1 MKNITFL
8 FASFCSFGISFGQ
21 LFSEN
26 FDSYTVGS
34 YLGPQST
41 SWSTWSGTEGNA
53 EDVTITNNN
62 ANSAPHSIYLS
73 STATAGGPQ
82 DVILK
87 FGQVYNSG
95 IFTFESDFYVNSGKT
110 GYFNFQATQTL
121 GQTWAL
127 NVNLNA
133 GNMFIDDGATSNLV
147 VSTYPQATWFSL
159 KIEANLTLHI
169 WKAYIDGV
177 LVGTWTNGINAL
189 ASTDFFPVAN
199 SQFYVDDVMF
209 NHVPYVLPT
218 LNALVSN
225 VALGG
230 EIAGQTA
237 TPVISIQNGGATAI
251 NSFDVSL
258 SYNSILYNSS
268 VSAQNIASIA
278 SYNVTMPS
286 FQLVPGN
293 QTYTVVISNI
303 NGGNDDIAE
312 DNTLFGSI
320 NPVVPAP
327 GKMVV
332 SEEATGTWCQWCPRG
347 AVFMDQFNTK
357 YNQFWAG
364 IAVHNGDPMTVVEY
378 DSGIGAFIGGY
389 PSAIVDRGTDVD
401 PSGMSPEFFARLQIP
416 PVATLI
422 NGATWDPTSRILNV
436 SVKADFALAANSS
449 YKLACV
455 LTEDDVTG
463 TGSAYNQ
470 SNAYAGGGNGVMG
483 GFELLPSSVP
493 AAQMVYDHVA
503 RAIAPSFTGE
513 VNSFPATVLAGQS
526 HTLNYSFT
534 LPATWDENSINI
546 IGLLLD
552 PQGRIDNAGKATI
565 AEAVAN
571 GYVAGLSTIYGDN
584 LEKMVTVYPNPASSM
599 TTIHLNLESQASVVL
614 SLLDVSG
621 KVLSSKN
628 YESLNGSRNLDLNTS
643 NYTSGV
649 YFISVLIDGNKITKQ
664 LIIE

>member
-1 MKNITFL
+1 MKKITFL

-26 FDSYTVGS
+26 FDSYALGS
-34 YLGPQST
+34 YLGPQSS
-41 SWSTWSGTEGNA
+41 SWSTWSGTEGGA
-53 EDVTITNNN
+53 EDVVINNVQSSSPSN
-62 ANSAPHSIYLS
+62 SIYLS

-95 IFTFESDFYVNSGKT
+95 IFTFESDFYVNSAKT
-110 GYFNFQATQTL
+110 AYFNFQATQTI

-127 NVNLNA
+127 NVNLND
-133 GNMFIDDGATSNLV
+133 GNMYIDDGATSNLV

-169 WKAYIDGV
+169 WKAYLDGV
-177 LVGTWTNGINAL
+177 LVGTWTNGINTL
-189 ASTDFFPVAN
+189 ASTDFYPVSN

-209 NHVPYVLPT
+209 DHVPYVLPT

-237 TPVISIQNGGATAI
+237 TPVISILNGGATAI

-258 SYNSILYNSS
+258 SYNNNLYNSS
-268 VSAQNIASIA
+268 ISGQNIASIA
-278 SYNVTMPS
+278 NYNVTMPS

-303 NGGNDDIAE
+303 NGGNDDNAS
-312 DNTLFGSI
+312 DNILSSSI

-364 IAVHNGDPMTVVEY
+364 IAVHNGDPMTVAEY
-378 DSGIGAFIGGY
+378 DTGIAAFIGGY
-389 PSAIVDRGTDVD
+389 PSSIVDRGTDVD

-455 LTEDDVTG
+455 LTEDAVTG

-470 SNAYAGGGNGVMG
+470 SNAYAGGANGVMG

-493 AAQMVYDHVA
+493 ASQMVYDHVA
-503 RAIAPSFTGE
+503 RAIAPSFIGE
-513 VNSFPATVLAGQS
+513 PNSFPATVLAGQS
-526 HTLNYSFT
+526 HTLNFSFT
-534 LPATWDENSINI
+534 LPASWDENSINI
-546 IGLLLD
+546 IGLLID

-571 GYVAGLSTIYGDN
+571 GYVAGLSTIYGEN
-584 LEKMVTVYPNPASSM
+584 LEKMVTVYPNPASSK

-628 YESLNGSRNLDLNTS
+628 YGSLNGSWNLDLNTS
-643 NYTSGV
+643 NYTAGV
-649 YFISVLIDGNKITKQ
+649 YFITVLIDGNKITKQ

>member
-1 MKNITFL
+1 MKIFTL
-8 FASFCSFGISFGQ
+8 FIATFCSLGISFGQ

-26 FDSYTVGS
+26 FDSYAVGS
-34 YLGPQST
+34 YLGPQSS
-41 SWSTWSGTEGNA
+41 SWSTWSGTEGNT

-62 ANSAPHSIYLS
+62 ANSAPHSIYFS
-73 STATAGGPQ
+73 STAATGGPQ

-110 GYFNFQATQTL
+110 GYFNFQATQTV

-133 GNMFIDDGATSNLV
+133 GNMYIDDGATSNLV

-169 WKAYIDGV
+169 WKAYLDGV
-177 LVGTWTNGINAL
+177 LVGTWTNGINTL

-230 EIAGQTA
+230 EIAGQTV
-237 TPVISIQNGGATAI
+237 TPVISIQNGGATTI

-303 NGGNDDIAE
+303 NGGNDDITE
-312 DNTLFGSI
+312 DNTLSGSI
-320 NPVVPAP
+320 NPVVPAT
-327 GKMVV
+327 GKMVIG
-332 SEEATGTWCQWCPRG
+332 EEATGTWCPWCPRG
-347 AVFMDQFNTK
+347 AVFMDQFETK
-357 YNQFWAG
+357 YNQFWEG
-364 IAVHNGDPMTVVEY
+364 IAVHNGDPMTDVEY
-378 DSGIGAFIGGY
+378 DSGIGAVGF
-389 PSAIVDRGTDVD
+389 PSAIVDRGSEVD
-401 PSGMSPEFFARLQIP
+401 PSGMSPDFFARLQIP

-455 LTEDDVTG
+455 LTEDAVTG
-463 TGSAYNQ
+463 TGSGYNQ
-470 SNAYAGGGNGVMG
+470 SNSYAGGGNGVMG
-483 GFELLPSSVP
+483 GYELLPSSVP

-513 VNSFPATVLAGQS
+513 ANSFPATVLAGQS
-526 HTLNYSFT
+526 HTLNFSFT

-571 GYVAGLSTIYGDN
+571 GYVAGLSTIYGEN
-584 LEKMVTVYPNPASSM
+584 LEKMVTVYPNPASSK

-628 YESLNGSRNLDLNTS
+628 YGSLNGSWNLDLNTS
-643 NYTSGV
+643 NYTAGV
-649 YFISVLIDGNKITKQ
+649 YFITVLIDGNKITKQ

>member
-1 MKNITFL
+1 MKIFIL
-8 FASFCSFGISFGQ
+8 FIATFCSLGISFGQ

-26 FDSYTVGS
+26 FDSYAVGS
-34 YLGPQST
+34 YLGPQSS

-62 ANSAPHSIYLS
+62 ANSAPHSIYFS
-73 STATAGGPQ
+73 STAATGGPQ

-110 GYFNFQATQTL
+110 GYFNFQANQTV
-121 GQTWAL
+121 GQVWAL
-127 NVNLNA
+127 NVNFDS
-133 GNMFIDDGATSNLV
+133 GNLYVDDGITTNLV
-147 VSTYPQATWFSL
+147 SASYPQAAWFSL

-169 WKAYIDGV
+169 WKAYLDGV
-177 LVGTWTNGINAL
+177 LVGTWTNGINTL

-199 SQFYVDDVMF
+199 SQFYVDDVIF

-258 SYNSILYNSS
+258 SYNGILYNSS

-303 NGGNDDIAE
+303 NGGNDDLAE
-312 DNTLFGSI
+312 DNTLSGSI

-327 GKMVV
+327 GKMVIG
-332 SEEATGTWCQWCPRG
+332 EEATGTWCQWCPRG
-347 AVFMDQFNTK
+347 AVFMDQFETK
-357 YNQFWAG
+357 YNQFWEG

-378 DSGIGAFIGGY
+378 DSGIEAFIGGY

-401 PSGMSPEFFARLQIP
+401 PSGMSPDFFARLQIP

-455 LTEDDVTG
+455 LTEDGVTG
-463 TGSAYNQ
+463 TGSGYNQ

-526 HTLNYSFT
+526 HTLNISFT

-571 GYVAGLSTIYGDN
+571 GYVAGLSTIYGEN
-584 LEKMVTVYPNPASSM
+584 LEKIMTVYPNPASSK

-628 YESLNGSRNLDLNTS
+628 YGSLNGSWNLDLNTS
-643 NYTSGV
+643 NYTAGV
-649 YFISVLIDGNKITKQ
+649 YFITVLIDGNKITKQ

>member
-110 GYFNFQATQTL
+110 AYFNFQATQTL

-169 WKAYIDGV
+169 WKAYLDGV
-177 LVGTWTNGINAL
+177 LVGTWTNGINTL
-189 ASTDFFPVAN
+189 ASTDFFPVTN

-218 LNALVSN
+218 LNAIVSN

-513 VNSFPATVLAGQS
+513 ANSFPATVLAGQS
-526 HTLNYSFT
+526 YTLNFSFT

>member
-1 MKNITFL
+1 MKIFTL
-8 FASFCSFGISFGQ
+8 FIASFCSFGISFGQ

-26 FDSYTVGS
+26 FDSYAVGS

-41 SWSTWSGTEGNA
+41 SWSTWSGTEGGA
-53 EDVTITNNN
+53 EDVTITNNS
-62 ANSAPHSIYLS
+62 ANSAPHSIYFS
-73 STATAGGPQ
+73 STAATGGPQ

-110 GYFNFQATQTL
+110 AYFNFQATQTV

-133 GNMFIDDGATSNLV
+133 GNMYIDDGATSNLV

-169 WKAYIDGV
+169 WKAYLDGV
-177 LVGTWTNGINAL
+177 LVGTWTNGINTL
-189 ASTDFFPVAN
+189 ASTDFFPVSN

-230 EIAGQTA
+230 EIAGQTV
-237 TPVISIQNGGATAI
+237 TPIISIQNGGATTI

-268 VSAQNIASIA
+268 ISAQNIASIA

-303 NGGNDDIAE
+303 NGGNDDVAE
-312 DNTLFGSI
+312 DNTLSNSI

-327 GKMVV
+327 GKMVIG
-332 SEEATGTWCQWCPRG
+332 EEATGTWCQWCPRG
-347 AVFMDQFNTK
+347 AVFMDQFETK
-357 YNQFWAG
+357 YNQFWEG
-364 IAVHNGDPMTVVEY
+364 IAVHNGDPMTDVEY

-389 PSAIVDRGTDVD
+389 PSAIVDRGTEVD
-401 PSGMSPEFFARLQIP
+401 PSGMSPDFFARLQIP

-422 NGATWDPTSRILNV
+422 NGATWDPISRILNV

-463 TGSAYNQ
+463 TGSGYNQ

-526 HTLNYSFT
+526 HTLNFSFT

-546 IGLLLD
+546 IGLLLN

-565 AEAVAN
+565 AEAVSN
-571 GYVAGLSTIYGDN
+571 GYVAGLQTIYGEN

-628 YESLNGSRNLDLNTS
+628 YGSLNGSWNLDLNTS
-643 NYTSGV
+643 NYTAGV
-649 YFISVLIDGNKITKQ
+649 YFITVLIDGNKITKQ

>member
-26 FDSYTVGS
+26 FDSYAVGS

-41 SWSTWSGTEGNA
+41 SWSTWSGTEGGA

-513 VNSFPATVLAGQS
+513 ANSFPATVLAGQS
-526 HTLNYSFT
+526 YTLNFSFT

-584 LEKMVTVYPNPASSM
+584 LEKMVTVYPNPASSK

-628 YESLNGSRNLDLNTS
+628 HGSLNGSWNLDLNTS

>member
-1 MKNITFL
+1 MKIFTL
-8 FASFCSFGISFGQ
+8 FIASFCSLGILFGQ

-26 FDSYTVGS
+26 FDSYAVGS
-34 YLGPQST
+34 YLGTQSS

-73 STATAGGPQ
+73 STSTTGGPQ

-110 GYFNFQATQTL
+110 GYFNFQASQTM

-127 NVNLNA
+127 NVNLDA
-133 GNMFIDDGATSNLV
+133 GNMYIDDGITTNLV
-147 VSTYPQATWFSL
+147 SATYPQAAWFNL
-159 KIEANLTLHI
+159 KIVANLTLHI
-169 WKAYIDGV
+169 WKAYLDDV
-177 LVGTWTNGINAL
+177 LVGTWTNGINTL
-189 ASTDFFPVAN
+189 ASTNFFPVLN
-199 SQFYVDDVMF
+199 SQFYVDDVIF
-209 NHVPYVLPT
+209 DHVPYVLPN
-218 LNALVSN
+218 LNAAISN
-225 VALGG
+225 VAIGG
-230 EIAGQTA
+230 EIAGQSV
-237 TPVISIQNGGATAI
+237 TPVISVLNGGVTAI

-258 SYNSILYNSS
+258 TYNNVAYNAS
-268 VSAQNIASIA
+268 VTGQNIVSIA
-278 SYNVTMPS
+278 NYNVSMPT

-303 NGGNDDIAE
+303 NGGNDDNPA
-312 DNTLFGSI
+312 DNTFSNTI

-347 AVFMDQFNTK
+347 AVFMDQYNEK
-357 YNQFWAG
+357 YNEFWAG
-364 IAVHNGDPMTVVEY
+364 IAVHNGDPMTVAEY
-378 DSGIGAFIGGY
+378 DTGIGAFIGGY
-389 PSAIVDRGTDVD
+389 PSAIVDRGAEVD
-401 PSGMSPEFFARLQIP
+401 PSGMSPDFFARLQIP

-455 LTEDDVTG
+455 LTEDAVTG
-463 TGSAYNQ
+463 TGSGYNQ
-470 SNAYAGGGNGVMG
+470 SNSYAGGANGVMG
-483 GFELLPSSVP
+483 GYELLPSSVP
-493 AAQMVYDHVA
+493 ASLMVYDHVA

-526 HTLNYSFT
+526 HTLNFSFT

-546 IGLLLD
+546 IGLLID

-571 GYVAGLSTIYGDN
+571 GYVAGLSTIYGEN

-599 TTIHLNLESQASVVL
+599 TTIHLNLESQASIVL

-621 KVLSSKN
+621 KVVSSKN
-628 YESLNGSRNLDLNTS
+628 YGALNGSWNLDLNTS

-649 YFISVLIDGNKITKQ
+649 YLINVLIDGNKITKQ

>member
-1 MKNITFL
+1 MKIFTL
-8 FASFCSFGISFGQ
+8 FIASFCSFGISFGQ

-26 FDSYTVGS
+26 FDSYAVGS

-62 ANSAPHSIYLS
+62 ANSAPHSIYFS
-73 STATAGGPQ
+73 STAATGGPQ

-110 GYFNFQATQTL
+110 GYFNFQANQTV
-121 GQTWAL
+121 GQVWAL
-127 NVNLNA
+127 NVNFDS
-133 GNMFIDDGATSNLV
+133 GNLYVDDGITTNLV
-147 VSTYPQATWFSL
+147 SASYPQAAWFSL

-169 WKAYIDGV
+169 WKAYLDGV
-177 LVGTWTNGINAL
+177 LVGTWTNGINTL
-189 ASTDFFPVAN
+189 ASTDFFPVTN

-230 EIAGQTA
+230 EIAGQTV
-237 TPVISIQNGGATAI
+237 TPIISIQNGGATTI

-268 VSAQNIASIA
+268 VSSQNIASIA

-312 DNTLFGSI
+312 DNTLSSSI

-327 GKMVV
+327 GKMVIG
-332 SEEATGTWCQWCPRG
+332 EEATGTWCQWCPRG
-347 AVFMDQFNTK
+347 AVFMDQFETK
-357 YNQFWAG
+357 YNQFWEG
-364 IAVHNGDPMTVVEY
+364 IAVHNGDPMTDVEY

-389 PSAIVDRGTDVD
+389 PSAIVDRGAEVD
-401 PSGMSPEFFARLQIP
+401 PSGMSPDFFARLQIP

-436 SVKADFALAANSS
+436 SVKADFALAANNS

-463 TGSAYNQ
+463 TGSGYNQ
-470 SNAYAGGGNGVMG
+470 SNSYAGGGNGVMG

-526 HTLNYSFT
+526 HTLNFSFT

-552 PQGRIDNAGKATI
+552 PQGRIDNSGKATI

-571 GYVAGLSTIYGDN
+571 GYVAGLSTIYGEN
-584 LEKMVTVYPNPASSM
+584 LEKMVTVYPNPASSK

-628 YESLNGSRNLDLNTS
+628 YGLLNGSWNLDLNTS
-643 NYTSGV
+643 NYTAGV
-649 YFISVLIDGNKITKQ
+649 YFITVLIDGNKITKQ

>member
-1 MKNITFL
+1 MKIFTL
-8 FASFCSFGISFGQ
+8 FIATFCSLGISFGQ

-34 YLGPQST
+34 YLGPQSS
-41 SWSTWSGTEGNA
+41 SWSTWSGTEGNT

-62 ANSAPHSIYLS
+62 ANSAPHSIYFS
-73 STATAGGPQ
+73 STAATGGPQ

-110 GYFNFQATQTL
+110 GYFNFQANQTV
-121 GQTWAL
+121 GQVWAL
-127 NVNLNA
+127 NVNFDS
-133 GNMFIDDGATSNLV
+133 GNLYVDDGITTNLV
-147 VSTYPQATWFSL
+147 SASYPQAAWFSL

-169 WKAYIDGV
+169 WKAYLDGV
-177 LVGTWTNGINAL
+177 LVGTWTNGINTL
-189 ASTDFFPVAN
+189 ASSDFFPVTN

-258 SYNSILYNSS
+258 SYNGILYNSS

-303 NGGNDDIAE
+303 NGGNDDLAE
-312 DNTLFGSI
+312 DNTLSGSI

-327 GKMVV
+327 GKMVIG
-332 SEEATGTWCQWCPRG
+332 EEATGTWCQWCPRG
-347 AVFMDQFNTK
+347 AVFMDQFETK
-357 YNQFWAG
+357 YNQFWEG

-401 PSGMSPEFFARLQIP
+401 PSGMSPDFFTRLQIP

-422 NGATWDPTSRILNV
+422 NGATWDPTSRSL
-436 SVKADFALAANSS
+436 

-455 LTEDDVTG
+455 LTEDGVTG
-463 TGSAYNQ
+463 TGSGYNQ

-513 VNSFPATVLAGQS
+513 ANSFPSTVLAGQS

-571 GYVAGLSTIYGDN
+571 GYVAGLSTIYGEN
-584 LEKMVTVYPNPASSM
+584 LEKMVTVYPNPASSK

-628 YESLNGSRNLDLNTS
+628 YGSLNGSWNLDLNTS
-643 NYTSGV
+643 NYTAGV
-649 YFISVLIDGNKITKQ
+649 YFITVLIDGNKITKQ

>member
-8 FASFCSFGISFGQ
+8 FATFYSFGISFGQ

-26 FDSYTVGS
+26 FDSYAVGS
-34 YLGPQST
+34 YLGPQSS

-62 ANSAPHSIYLS
+62 ANSAPHSIYFS
-73 STATAGGPQ
+73 STAATGGPQ

-110 GYFNFQATQTL
+110 GYFNFQANQTV
-121 GQTWAL
+121 GQVWAL
-127 NVNLNA
+127 NVNFDS
-133 GNMFIDDGATSNLV
+133 GNLYVDDGITTNLV
-147 VSTYPQATWFSL
+147 SASYPQAAWFSL

-169 WKAYIDGV
+169 WKAYLDGV
-177 LVGTWTNGINAL
+177 LVGTWTNGINTL

-199 SQFYVDDVMF
+199 SQFYVDDVIF

-258 SYNSILYNSS
+258 SYNGILYNSS

-303 NGGNDDIAE
+303 NGGNDDLAE
-312 DNTLFGSI
+312 DNTLSGSI

-327 GKMVV
+327 GKMVIG
-332 SEEATGTWCQWCPRG
+332 EEATGTWCQWCPRG
-347 AVFMDQFNTK
+347 AVFMDQFETK
-357 YNQFWAG
+357 YNQFWEG

-401 PSGMSPEFFARLQIP
+401 PSGMSPDFFARLQIP

-455 LTEDDVTG
+455 LTEDGVTG
-463 TGSAYNQ
+463 TGSGYNQ

-526 HTLNYSFT
+526 HTLNISFT

-571 GYVAGLSTIYGDN
+571 GYVAGLSTIYGEN
-584 LEKMVTVYPNPASSM
+584 LEKIMTVYPNPASSK

-628 YESLNGSRNLDLNTS
+628 YGSLNGSWNLDLNTS
-643 NYTSGV
+643 NYTAGV
-649 YFISVLIDGNKITKQ
+649 YFITVLIDGNKITKQ

>member
-1 MKNITFL
+1 M
-8 FASFCSFGISFGQ
+8 
-21 LFSEN
+21 
-26 FDSYTVGS
+26 
-34 YLGPQST
+34 
-41 SWSTWSGTEGNA
+41 
-53 EDVTITNNN
+53 
-62 ANSAPHSIYLS
+62 
-73 STATAGGPQ
+73 
-82 DVILK
+82 
-87 FGQVYNSG
+87 
-95 IFTFESDFYVNSGKT
+95 YV
-110 GYFNFQATQTL
+110 
-121 GQTWAL
+121 
-127 NVNLNA
+127 
-133 GNMFIDDGATSNLV
+133 DDGITTNLV
-147 VSTYPQATWFSL
+147 SASYPQATWFSL

-169 WKAYIDGV
+169 WKAYLDGV
-177 LVGTWTNGINAL
+177 LVGTWTNGINTL
-189 ASTDFFPVAN
+189 ASTDFFPVLN

-303 NGGNDDIAE
+303 NGGNDDLAE
-312 DNTLFGSI
+312 DNTLSGSI

-327 GKMVV
+327 GKMVIG
-332 SEEATGTWCQWCPRG
+332 EEATGTWCQWCPRG
-347 AVFMDQFNTK
+347 AVFMDQFETK
-357 YNQFWAG
+357 YNQFWEG

-401 PSGMSPEFFARLQIP
+401 PSGMSPDFFARLQIP

-436 SVKADFALAANSS
+436 SVKADFALAANNS

-463 TGSAYNQ
+463 TGSGYNQ
-470 SNAYAGGGNGVMG
+470 SNSYAGGGNGVMG
-483 GFELLPSSVP
+483 GYELLPSSVP

-513 VNSFPATVLAGQS
+513 ANSFPATVLAGQS

-571 GYVAGLSTIYGDN
+571 GYVAGLSTIYGEN
-584 LEKMVTVYPNPASSM
+584 LEKMVTVYPNPASSK

-628 YESLNGSRNLDLNTS
+628 YGSLNGSWNLDLNTS
-643 NYTSGV
+643 NYTAGV
-649 YFISVLIDGNKITKQ
+649 YFITVLIDGNKITKQ

>member
-26 FDSYTVGS
+26 FDSYALGS

-41 SWSTWSGTEGNA
+41 SWSTWSGTEGGA
-53 EDVTITNNN
+53 EDVTITNNS
-62 ANSAPHSIYLS
+62 ANSAPHSIYFS
-73 STATAGGPQ
+73 STSTTGGPQ

-110 GYFNFQATQTL
+110 GYFNFQANQTV
-121 GQTWAL
+121 GQVWAL
-127 NVNLNA
+127 NVNFDS
-133 GNMFIDDGATSNLV
+133 GNMYIDDGATSNLV

-169 WKAYIDGV
+169 WKAYLDGI
-177 LVGTWTNGINAL
+177 LVGTWTNGINTL

-218 LNALVSN
+218 LNAIVSN

-237 TPVISIQNGGATAI
+237 TPVISIQNGGATTI

-278 SYNVTMPS
+278 SYNVTMTS

-303 NGGNDDIAE
+303 NGGNDDVAE
-312 DNTLFGSI
+312 DNTLSNSI

-327 GKMVV
+327 GKMVIG
-332 SEEATGTWCQWCPRG
+332 EEATGTWCQWCPRG
-347 AVFMDQFNTK
+347 AVFMDQFETK
-357 YNQFWAG
+357 YNQFWEG
-364 IAVHNGDPMTVVEY
+364 IAVHNADPMTDVEY

-389 PSAIVDRGTDVD
+389 PSAIVDRGAEVD
-401 PSGMSPEFFARLQIP
+401 PSGMSPDFFARLQIP

-422 NGATWDPTSRILNV
+422 NGATWDPISRILNV

-463 TGSAYNQ
+463 TGSGYNQ

-513 VNSFPATVLAGQS
+513 ANSFPATVLAGQS
-526 HTLNYSFT
+526 HTLNFSFT

-546 IGLLLD
+546 IGLLLN
-552 PQGRIDNAGKATI
+552 PEGGIDNAGKAK
-565 AEAVAN
+565 
-571 GYVAGLSTIYGDN
+571 D
-584 LEKMVTVYPNPASSM
+584 
-599 TTIHLNLESQASVVL
+599 Q
-614 SLLDVSG
+614 
-621 KVLSSKN
+621 
-628 YESLNGSRNLDLNTS
+628 
-643 NYTSGV
+643 
-649 YFISVLIDGNKITKQ
+649 
-664 LIIE
+664 

>member
-1 MKNITFL
+1 MKIFTL
-8 FASFCSFGISFGQ
+8 FIASFCSFGISFGQ
-21 LFSEN
+21 LFFEN
-26 FDSYTVGS
+26 FDAYAVGS

-41 SWSTWSGTEGNA
+41 SWSTWSGTEGGT
-53 EDVTITNNN
+53 EDVVMNNIQSSSPSN
-62 ANSAPHSIYLS
+62 SIYFS
-73 STATAGGPQ
+73 STAAGGGPQ

-87 FGQVYNSG
+87 FGQLYNSG
-95 IFTFESDFYVNSGKT
+95 ILTFESNFYVNSGKT
-110 GYFNFQATQTL
+110 GYFNFQANQTV
-121 GQTWAL
+121 GQVWAL
-127 NVNLNA
+127 NVNFDS
-133 GNMFIDDGATSNLV
+133 GNMYVDDGATSNLV
-147 VSTYPQATWFSL
+147 VSSYPQAAWFSL

-169 WKAYIDGV
+169 WKAYLDGV
-177 LVGTWTNGINAL
+177 LVGTWTNGINTL
-189 ASTDFFPVAN
+189 ASTDFFPVLN

-209 NHVPYVLPT
+209 NHVPYVPPT

-230 EIAGQTA
+230 EIAGQTVA
-237 TPVISIQNGGATAI
+237 PVISILNGGATAI

-278 SYNVTMPS
+278 NYNVTMPS

-303 NGGNDDIAE
+303 NGGIDDNNA
-312 DNTLFGSI
+312 DNTLSGSI

-327 GKMVV
+327 GKMVIG
-332 SEEATGTWCQWCPRG
+332 EEATGTWCSWCPRG
-347 AVFMDQFNTK
+347 AVFMDQFETK
-357 YNQFWAG
+357 YNQFWEG
-364 IAVHNGDPMTVVEY
+364 IAVHNGDPMTDVEY

-389 PSAIVDRGTDVD
+389 PSAIVDRGAEVD
-401 PSGMSPEFFARLQIP
+401 PSGMSPDFFARLQIP

-463 TGSAYNQ
+463 TGSGYNQ
-470 SNAYAGGGNGVMG
+470 SNAYAGGNNGVMG
-483 GFELLPSSVP
+483 GYELLPSSVP

-513 VNSFPATVLAGQS
+513 VNSFPSTVLAGQS

-571 GYVAGLSTIYGDN
+571 GFVASVSTISGIN
-584 LEKMVTVYPNPASSM
+584 LEELVRVYPNPAKTS
-599 TTIHLNLESQASVVL
+599 ASVAISLSAPSNVEM

-628 YESLNGSRNLDLNTS
+628 YGSLNGKWNLDLNMS
-643 NYTSGV
+643 NYTAGM
-649 YFISVLIDGNKITKQ
+649 YFISLSINGNTITKH

>member
-8 FASFCSFGISFGQ
+8 FATFCSFGISFGQ

-26 FDSYTVGS
+26 FDSYSVGS

-53 EDVTITNNN
+53 EDVTITNNS
-62 ANSAPHSIYLS
+62 ANSAPHSIYFS
-73 STATAGGPQ
+73 STAATGGPQ

-110 GYFNFQATQTL
+110 GYFNFQATQTV
-121 GQTWAL
+121 GQVWAL
-127 NVNLNA
+127 NVNFDS
-133 GNMFIDDGATSNLV
+133 GNLYVDDGITTNLV
-147 VSTYPQATWFSL
+147 SASYPQATWFSL

-169 WKAYIDGV
+169 WKAYLDGV
-177 LVGTWTNGINAL
+177 LVGTWTNGINTL
-189 ASTDFFPVAN
+189 ASTDFFPVLN

-268 VSAQNIASIA
+268 VSSQNIASIA
-278 SYNVTMPS
+278 NYNVTMPS

-303 NGGNDDIAE
+303 NGGNDDVAE
-312 DNTLFGSI
+312 DNTLSGSI

-327 GKMVV
+327 GKMVIG
-332 SEEATGTWCQWCPRG
+332 EEATGTWCQWCPRG
-347 AVFMDQFNTK
+347 AVFMDQFETK
-357 YNQFWAG
+357 YNQFWEG
-364 IAVHNGDPMTVVEY
+364 IAVHNGDPMTDVEY
-378 DSGIGAFIGGY
+378 DSGIGAVGF
-389 PSAIVDRGTDVD
+389 PSAIVDRGAEVD
-401 PSGMSPEFFARLQIP
+401 PSGMSPDFFARLQIP

-455 LTEDDVTG
+455 LTEDAVTG
-463 TGSAYNQ
+463 TGSGYNQ
-470 SNAYAGGGNGVMG
+470 SNSYAGGGNGVMG
-483 GFELLPSSVP
+483 GYELLPSSVP

-513 VNSFPATVLAGQS
+513 ANSFPATVLAGQS
-526 HTLNYSFT
+526 HTLNFSFT

-571 GYVAGLSTIYGDN
+571 GYVAGLSTIYGEN
-584 LEKMVTVYPNPASSM
+584 LEKMVTVYPNPASSK

-628 YESLNGSRNLDLNTS
+628 YGSLNGSWNLDLNTS
-643 NYTSGV
+643 NYTAGV
-649 YFISVLIDGNKITKQ
+649 YFITVLIDGNKITKQ

>member
-133 GNMFIDDGATSNLV
+133 GNMFIDDGSTSNLV

-513 VNSFPATVLAGQS
+513 ANSFPATVLAGQS
-526 HTLNYSFT
+526 YTLNFSFT

-584 LEKMVTVYPNPASSM
+584 LEKMVTVYPNPASSK

-628 YESLNGSRNLDLNTS
+628 HGSLNGSWNLDLNTS

>member
-1 MKNITFL
+1 MKIFTIFI
-8 FASFCSFGISFGQ
+8 ASFCSFGISFGQ

-26 FDSYTVGS
+26 FDSYAVGA
-34 YLGPQST
+34 YLGPQS
-41 SWSTWSGTEGNA
+41 SFWSTWSGTEGNA

-62 ANSAPHSIYLS
+62 ANSAPHSIYFS
-73 STATAGGPQ
+73 STAAGGGPQ

-110 GYFNFQATQTL
+110 GYFNFQANQTV
-121 GQTWAL
+121 GQVWAL
-127 NVNLNA
+127 NVNFDS
-133 GNMFIDDGATSNLV
+133 GNFYVDDGITTNLV
-147 VSTYPQATWFSL
+147 SASYPQATWFSL

-169 WKAYIDGV
+169 WKAYLDGV
-177 LVGTWTNGINAL
+177 LVGTWTNGINTL
-189 ASTDFFPVAN
+189 ASTDFFPVLN

-209 NHVPYVLPT
+209 DHIPYVLPN

-230 EIAGQTA
+230 EISGQTVA
-237 TPVISIQNGGATAI
+237 PVISIQNGGATAI

-303 NGGNDDIAE
+303 NGGNDDLAE
-312 DNTLFGSI
+312 DNTLSNSI
-320 NPVVPAP
+320 NPVVPAL
-327 GKMVV
+327 GKMVIG
-332 SEEATGTWCQWCPRG
+332 EEATGTWCQWCPRG
-347 AVFMDQFNTK
+347 AVFMDQFETK
-357 YNQFWAG
+357 YNQFWEG
-364 IAVHNGDPMTVVEY
+364 IAVHNGDPMTDVEY

-389 PSAIVDRGTDVD
+389 PSAIVDRGAEVD
-401 PSGMSPEFFARLQIP
+401 PSGMSPDFFARLQIP

-463 TGSAYNQ
+463 TGSGYNQ
-470 SNAYAGGGNGVMG
+470 SNAYAGGNNGVMG
-483 GFELLPSSVP
+483 GYELLPSSVP

-513 VNSFPATVLAGQS
+513 ANSFPSTVLAGQS

-571 GYVAGLSTIYGDN
+571 GFVASVSTISGIN
-584 LEKMVTVYPNPASSM
+584 LEELVRVYPNPAKTS
-599 TTIHLNLESQASVVL
+599 ASVAISLSAPSNVEM

-628 YESLNGSRNLDLNTS
+628 YGSLNGKWNLDLNMS
-643 NYTSGV
+643 NYTAGM
-649 YFISVLIDGNKITKQ
+649 YFISLSINGNTITKH